1 MYYKILSQRY
11 LEEAEILKKHI
22 KSLKTQY
29 VLKNEDSEIDEL
41 HYRIT
46 ILYEMYLD
54 LVHVGKYLQR
64 KYEVMQNE

>member
-11 LEEAEILKKHI
+11 LKEAENLKIYI
-22 KSLKTQY
+22 KSLKTQS
-29 VLKNEDSEIDEL
+29 VLKTKVSEIDEL

-54 LVHVGKYLQR
+54 LIHVGKYLQR
-64 KYEVMQNE
+64 KHEVMHNE